1 MILVKL
7 TPFDKVDL
15 IKYLD
20 RMSRIIENKSDKK
33 YGWDNKKYDLNRINY
48 LKKVINGEV
57 DIDGY
62 ARQPKITREKPSKRY
77 YVPQD
82 ELLDLGLDNEV

>member
-7 TPFDKVDL
+7 TAYDKEDL
-15 IKYLD
+15 LKYLD
-20 RMSRIIENKSDKK
+20 LQIKVLEKKPDKK
-33 YGWDNKKYDLNRINY
+33 YGWDNKKYDINRINY

-57 DIDGY
+57 DNVGY

-82 ELLDLGLDNEV
+82 KLLDLGFDDEV